1 MEMGS
6 RGPSGTRA
14 ACRHQKDRKSSCLEC
29 IFGVTSG
36 AIFETFR
43 DFFAGVFLMF
53 FGDVPFSLLGAI
65 GAPKA
70 AKRVPKG
77 SPK

>member
-1 MEMGS
+1 MKIGP
-6 RGPSGTRA
+6 RGPSGTRLA
-14 ACRHQKDRKSSCLEC
+14 SRPPVLKKSLRREW

-36 AIFETFR
+36 VISETFWDLFR
-43 DFFAGVFLMF
+43 GVFLKV
-53 FGDVPFSLLGAI
+53 FGEVPFSLLGAI

-70 AKRVPKG
+70 PKRVPKG